1 MPVTQQVRRLSANRI
16 DDDAFRPF
24 GRVLR
29 ATPDGTPVT
38 DSERQLDLSGGEPR
52 FYLMELA
59 GKPASF
65 RFITRHRRTT
75 QSLVAVGGGDWFL
88 AVAPPSPLE
97 IADAVPEVDQI
108 VAFAIP
114 VEVSVLLHRGTW
126 HAGPFF
132 TEPSRVFAN
141 LELIDTNVVDHHS
154 VSLSPGGELRFEIT
168 SDE

>member
-1 MPVTQQVRRLSANRI
+1 MPVTQQVRQLPANRI

-29 ATPDGTPVT
+29 AMPDGTPAT
-38 DSERQLDLSGGEPR
+38 DAERQLDLSCGEPR

-59 GKPASF
+59 GKPATF
-65 RFITRHRRTT
+65 RSITRHRRTT
-75 QSLVAVGGGDWFL
+75 QSLLAVCGGDWFL

-97 IADAVPEVDQI
+97 IAEAVPDLDQI

-132 TEPSRVFAN
+132 TESSRVFAN
-141 LELIDTNVVDHHS
+141 LELTDTNVVDHHT
-154 VSLSPGGELRFEIT
+154 VPLSPDGELRFEIT
-168 SDE
+168 VE